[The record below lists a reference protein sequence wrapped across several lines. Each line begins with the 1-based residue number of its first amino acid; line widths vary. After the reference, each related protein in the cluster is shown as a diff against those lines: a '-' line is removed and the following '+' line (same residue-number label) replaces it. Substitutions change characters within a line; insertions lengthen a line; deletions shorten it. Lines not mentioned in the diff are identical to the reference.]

1 MAGILDPKTRTLDF
15 ILTPSGRQMLAEKG
29 QFVPEYISFSD
40 DRVYYA
46 KLSKTGSVA
55 QDASSRLAL
64 EANTLTQDELYYV
77 SGSDTSSSGRSER
90 LITNLK
96 DLRILT
102 SVPSWLE
109 GQTDFSISQENIEFV
124 PAEEDID
131 VAITEDV
138 GTLSA
143 FFQDKHFQHVD
154 NYKFLSPINSTS
166 GKLLADYPK
175 LNTDEVLTSEA
186 LSVLLE
192 NKKKELITFEGGL
205 VPSNIMLRLLQQN
218 GTSNSE
224 ALELIDYGTYVN
236 HEGTVQRVFFAGKIY
251 EDQLGVLVFV
261 NLFTMVFT

>member
-109 GQTDFSISQENIEFV
+109 GQTGFSISQENIEFV

-218 GTSNSE
+218 GTSSSE

-261 NLFTMVFT
+261 ILFTMVFT

>member
-109 GQTDFSISQENIEFV
+109 GQTGFLISQENIEFV

-218 GTSNSE
+218 GTSSSE